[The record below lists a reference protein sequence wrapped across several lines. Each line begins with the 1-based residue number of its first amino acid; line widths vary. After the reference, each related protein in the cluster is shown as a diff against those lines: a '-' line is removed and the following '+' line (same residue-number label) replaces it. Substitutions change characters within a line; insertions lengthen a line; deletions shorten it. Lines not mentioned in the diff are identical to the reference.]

1 MSSSSP
7 SSPDTALL
15 PRLLTALVTAV
26 CRAPWTVLIVSA
38 LLSAVS
44 AWAFYTR
51 LEYRTQRS
59 DLINP
64 KKDYQQRW
72 RAYLREFGDDDDM
85 VVVIDGQDRSRMEAA
100 LETLASGVREKP
112 ALFDRLFYKLDLRHL
127 RPRALLYLPPEQIQS
142 IQDNLARM
150 GPLLSG
156 PIGPLAWKG
165 LTLVQLLKQARE
177 RAGKIDPS
185 ASLDAADEQFLTQLL
200 SVVRSAAA
208 TVNDPAAYRN
218 PWDSLLARREGEAP
232 AEPNGTTARQVPRPP
247 DLPQKDLLAEPQYF
261 FSGDGSLA
269 FLLVRPVKETDSFTP
284 ALASVSALR
293 EMVAACRTDFPDLQI
308 GVTGMPVLETDEIEA
323 SQADSNMAGYLA
335 FGGAALIYIIAYRG
349 LRYPL
354 LTMAA
359 LMAGTFWAMGWLA
372 LTVGHLNILSSAF
385 AVMLI
390 GMGDYG
396 ILILTHYDAE
406 RKNGRAVLDATL
418 LATRAAGPS
427 ILTAAVGTALAF
439 FAAMLADFTAV
450 AELGWIAGWGVFLCG
465 FACFTVLP
473 ALIVLTDRRPTVGGG
488 LGIITPEG
496 DRVRPALRPPES
508 ERRTPTWLPALAR
521 RPRWVLATGLVGL
534 VVLGTFSSRVGYDH
548 NLLHMQADG
557 LESVQWEHKL
567 IERTAGA
574 SWYACSV
581 AKSQQEALALK
592 ARYEQLPEVSRVV
605 EVASLVP
612 ADQDRKLDQLADIQ
626 SRLHGLPARG
636 STITPFPNAPRE
648 VIREVNFLLGALGPQ
663 APVSPQPILEQLVR
677 SLTDLRD
684 RAATVSGMVVQAR
697 LDLFGQRLAGDLL
710 EDLHRLR
717 DVSAPARITLTDLPP
732 ALRERFVGV
741 SGKWLVQA
749 FAREGLWDIGPLEQ
763 FVKQTR
769 TVDPEVTGKPFGT
782 LEGLKAMQFGFAR
795 AGAYAIMV
803 IAVVLWVAFR
813 TARLTLLALGPLV
826 CGAVI
831 TLGVMGIM
839 GVPLN
844 PANMIGLPMIV
855 GVGIDNAVHVLHDYL
870 ARRGRRSY
878 TLAATTGKGLAVSA
892 VTTALGFATL
902 MISRHKG
909 LAGLGLVLT
918 LGVLGCMV
926 SALVLLPAA
935 LRLLSKRPTGSRA
948 LPSQTRVA
956 A

>member
-7 SSPDTALL
+7 SSHDNALI
-15 PRLLTALVTAV
+15 PRLLAALVAAV
-26 CRAPWTVLIVSA
+26 CRAPWTVLIVSM
-38 LLSAVS
+38 LLSLVS

-64 KKDYQQRW
+64 DKDYQQRW

-85 VVVIDGQDRSRMEAA
+85 VVVVDGKDRGRMQAA
-100 LETLASGVREKP
+100 LEALAEGVREKP

-127 RPRALLYLPPEQIQS
+127 RPRALLFVPPEQIQS

-185 ASLDAADEQFLTQLL
+185 APLDAADEQFLTQLL

-208 TVNDPAAYRN
+208 TVNDPTAYRN
-218 PWDSLLARREGEAP
+218 PWDSLLAR
-232 AEPNGTTARQVPRPP
+232 PP
-247 DLPQKDLLAEPQYF
+247 QQQDLLAEPQYF

-293 EMVAACRTDFPDLQI
+293 DLVAARRADFPDLQI
-308 GVTGMPVLETDEIEA
+308 GLTGMPVLETDEMDA
-323 SQADSNMAGYLA
+323 SQRDSNTAGYLA
-335 FGGAALIYIIAYRG
+335 FVGVAVVYVGVYRG
-349 LRYPL
+349 FRYPL

-372 LTVGHLNILSSAF
+372 ITVGHLNILSSAF

-396 ILILTHYDAE
+396 VLILTHYEDE
-406 RKNGRAVLDATL
+406 RKAGHSVLDATL

-439 FAAMLADFTAV
+439 FAAMFADFTAV
-450 AELGWIAGWGVFLCG
+450 AELGWIAGWGVFLCAL
-465 FACFTVLP
+465 ACFTVLP

-488 LGIITPEG
+488 LAIITSEG
-496 DRVRPALRPPES
+496 DRVQPAPRSS
-508 ERRTPTWLPALAR
+508 ERERRAPAWLPSLAR
-521 RPRWVLATGLVGL
+521 RPRWVLAAGLAAL
-534 VVLGTFSSRVGYDH
+534 AVLSVFGGRVGYDH

-557 LESVQWEHKL
+557 LESVQWEQKL

-574 SWYACSV
+574 SWYAMSV
-581 AKSQQEALALK
+581 ANSPQEALALK

-626 SRLHGLPARG
+626 SRLGGLPTRG
-636 STITPFPNAPRE
+636 STITPFQNAPRD

-677 SLTDLRD
+677 SLTELRD
-684 RAATVSGMVVQAR
+684 RAAGTSGVVAQAR
-697 LDLFGQRLAGDLL
+697 LDEFGRRLAGDLL

-732 ALRERFVGV
+732 ALRERFVGS

-749 FAREGLWDIGPLEQ
+749 FARDGLWDIGPLEQ

-782 LEGLKAMQFGFAR
+782 LEGLKAMQYGFAR
-795 AGAYAIMV
+795 AGVYALLV
-803 IAVVLWVAFR
+803 IVVVLWADFR
-813 TARLTLLALGPLV
+813 TVGHTLLALAPLV
-826 CGAVI
+826 AGAVI
-831 TLGVMGIM
+831 TVGVMGLM
-839 GVPLN
+839 GVSLN

-855 GVGIDNAVHVLHDYL
+855 GVGVDNGVHVLHDYM

-878 TLAATTGKGLAVSA
+878 TLAATTGKGIAVSA
-892 VTTALGFATL
+892 ITTALGFGTL
-902 MISRHKG
+902 MVARHKG

-926 SALVLLPAA
+926 AALVLLPAA
-935 LRLLSKRPTGSRA
+935 LRLMSKRPAAKA